1 MKTFVAEEMPEL
13 FRQIIKEKG
22 WTDFFPEQPSD
33 NVEIIII
40 RTKTVVDKLFLERF
54 PKLKLLIRA
63 GTGFDNIDIK
73 EARKRNIQVCNTP
86 DANALSAYEHT
97 ISFIFALLKQHR
109 NAHQNLLQGK
119 WKSGLNNNW
128 EISDLKALIVGVGRV
143 GTRVAQSLKY
153 FGAEVKGVDPYL
165 FESDW
170 IERGILPIP
179 YKEGLKWCNLISF
192 HCPLTHET
200 KNYFDETTLDI
211 LKNSSWLINTARGG
225 IVLQSALKTGL
236 EIGKLLGFAADV
248 FSIEPP
254 LKLEFSDF
262 SNVILTPHIGSFTR
276 KAKERLSEETLVVW
290 KSFVFHNEILNPIE
304 NSFFL

>member
-1 MKTFVAEEMPEL
+1 MKTFVTEVMPEL
-13 FRQIIKEKG
+13 FWKIIKENN
-22 WTDFFPEQPSD
+22 WLEYFTDQPSD
-33 NVEIIII
+33 DVEIIII
-40 RTKTVVDKLFLERF
+40 RTKTVVDKSFFERF

-73 EARKRNIQVCNTP
+73 EAQKSNIQICNTP
-86 DANALSAYEHT
+86 EANALSAHEHT
-97 ISFIFALLKQHR
+97 ISFIFALLKQHET
-109 NAHQNLLQGK
+109 AQKNLLKGN
-119 WKSGLNNNW
+119 WKKGLENNW

-143 GTRVAQSLKY
+143 GTRVAKALKY

-165 FESDW
+165 SKSDW
-170 IERGILPIP
+170 NEKQVSPIS
-179 YKEGLKWCNLISF
+179 YSEGLKWCNLISF

-211 LKNSSWLINTARGG
+211 LKNPIWLINTARGG

-236 EIGKLLGFAADV
+236 EYGKLLGFAADV
-248 FSIEPP
+248 FSVEPP

-276 KAKERLSEETLVVW
+276 KAKERLSEETLLVW
-290 KSFVFHNEILNPIE
+290 KAYVFQHKIQNPIK
-304 NSFFL
+304 NTFSV